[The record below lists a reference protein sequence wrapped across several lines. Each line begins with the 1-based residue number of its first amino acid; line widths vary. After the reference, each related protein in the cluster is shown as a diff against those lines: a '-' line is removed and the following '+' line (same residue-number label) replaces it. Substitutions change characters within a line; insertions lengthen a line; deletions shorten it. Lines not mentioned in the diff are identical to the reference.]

1 MDPVSSILLRIGHLA
16 IPSILPVSMRN
27 SSIPLLRQIFDAIF
41 VIFSHFE
48 SILMI
53 FRSDYLIFTY
63 RISLS
68 SKSVSRYFPV
78 IISSQ
83 IMVKNGWNGYNGHG
97 NHYRITITW
106 RAKSKFSGF
115 QTFWSNI
122 IVQAIFRVC
131 KQGFRA
137 FLSWFRAIH
146 HNRSTRIMHKWLLWL
161 YNDNQP
167 LWFDNHDQSI
177 WLRNYSHFELL
188 LKKIESIY

>member
-1 MDPVSSILLRIGHLA
+1 MDSVSSILLRIGHLA
-16 IPSILPVSMRN
+16 IPAILPVSMRN
-27 SSIPLLRQIFDAIF
+27 SLIPLLRQIFDAIF

-68 SKSVSRYFPV
+68 PKSVSRYFPV

-83 IMVKNGWNGYNGHG
+83 IIVKNGYNGYG

-122 IVQAIFRVC
+122 RVQAIFRVR
-131 KQGFRA
+131 KHGFRA
-137 FLSWFRAIH
+137 FWADFVLSTI
-146 HNRSTRIMHKWLLWL
+146 IILQELCI
-161 YNDNQP
+161 NDYFGYITIIIYDQPSFMINQ
-167 LWFDNHDQSI
+167 S
-177 WLRNYSHFELL
+177 
-188 LKKIESIY
+188 